1 MGTWMDG
8 LRLEDHGQVISLPSL
23 CTLVPLPSS
32 HSPGKTKPCP
42 LHAVAHTA
50 GEKHETALNAPLD
63 VTDRHAAIM
72 PWVTTSL
79 FLNPPDVLHCSR
91 SCFLFSMENRREGPA
106 HLSPAFPP
114 VPGDGRPCSLLR
126 PNTSVAHGV
135 WSSPAHAT
143 ALVTHDKKTKP
154 SLPVTPSSRQTRRAV
169 SPSSKARGPQLLRSR
184 PRHPLRA
191 GSRAPFPARPPS
203 SLLLYCPRAASG
215 PAGWSWRLEG
225 AKFTGDRETGAGG
238 GGGLDA
244 GVGTDSGVGGARG
257 RMSRGGVCGRGSVS
271 DRVTCLVPATC
282 PGSRLSPPTL
292 LPALRLTWVDWTPGP
307 GFRREASDSGTYS
320 LGRLLGGCLRLA
332 LPPTQGEL
340 DLLAGGA
347 PHHAPSL
354 SVPAAAS
361 SRSAVP
367 GWAGNSSV
375 APSSWG
381 LCCHWWTTV
390 SRPPASPVHSL
401 L

>member
-1 MGTWMDG
+1 MGRWMDG

-154 SLPVTPSSRQTRRAV
+154 SLPVTPSSRQTRRTV
-169 SPSSKARGPQLLRSR
+169 SPSSKAWGP
-184 PRHPLRA
+184 P
-191 GSRAPFPARPPS
+191 APSLPS
-203 SLLLYCPRAASG
+203 SSPRCE
-215 PAGWSWRLEG
+215 PAPGRPSPHALRQAFCFTALELRLARQAGHGGWKAPSS
-225 AKFTGDRETGAGG
+225 RETGRRGA

-257 RMSRGGVCGRGSVS
+257 RMSRGGVCGRGSAS
-271 DRVTCLVPATC
+271 DRVT
-282 PGSRLSPPTL
+282 
-292 LPALRLTWVDWTPGP
+292 
-307 GFRREASDSGTYS
+307 E
-320 LGRLLGGCLRLA
+320 
-332 LPPTQGEL
+332 
-340 DLLAGGA
+340 
-347 PHHAPSL
+347 
-354 SVPAAAS
+354 
-361 SRSAVP
+361 
-367 GWAGNSSV
+367 
-375 APSSWG
+375 
-381 LCCHWWTTV
+381 
-390 SRPPASPVHSL
+390 
-401 L
+401 